1 MAVKTAEVSM
11 SDKKYY
17 AISDERFDELRK
29 EREEAKKEILKLPIF
44 YTEDGKLRYISVET
58 VKFRW

>member
-1 MAVKTAEVSM
+1 M